1 MHNLKVCVQ
10 NDQLEG
16 GFGVSLPSLDIF
28 LVAKKDDIKVFDSV
42 TFAHKSHIPIK
53 LLVTETREPNEV
65 IGICKS
71 KCERWIACIS
81 GKNLVMN
88 KQA

>member
-16 GFGVSLPSLDIF
+16 GFGVSMPSLDIF
-28 LVAKKDDIKVFDSV
+28 LVAKKDDIKVFDSI

-53 LLVTETREPNEV
+53 LLKTETREPNEV

-81 GKNLVMN
+81 GKNLIMN
-88 KQA
+88 T